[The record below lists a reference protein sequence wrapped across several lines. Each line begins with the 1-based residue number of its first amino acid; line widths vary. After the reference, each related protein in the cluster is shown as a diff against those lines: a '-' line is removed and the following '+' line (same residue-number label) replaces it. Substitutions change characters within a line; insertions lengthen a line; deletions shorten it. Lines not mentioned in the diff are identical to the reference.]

1 MKNPQLKQDGRKP
14 GTNGMRSVRIVSGL
28 LFLFLV
34 SGFLAPP
41 FGFSAGKGRMS
52 ALIDWPVEAAGWK
65 WDREVVSFKGDSL
78 YNYIDGAAEV
88 YLAYH
93 FRKVAVRRYLKPG
106 QPDIVAE
113 VYQMGSSADAYGVFS
128 LERQDPEA
136 GIGQGSE
143 FGGSL
148 LRFWKGRYFATV
160 LGNGSGKELEEAVL
174 QLGRDLAEGIRE
186 TGEPPRML
194 RLLPERADLPQPEKL
209 CFVRSHVLLNRCFFI
224 SHRNILRLAN
234 DVQALLTRYSQGK
247 NRPRLLLVRY
257 PNAVRAR
264 SAYASFRA
272 AYLPEA
278 GPSPAVRTEDGAWTR
293 AERFKHFIIIVF
305 GAGEAAEAER
315 WVQMTMANLK
325 KEKP

>member
-1 MKNPQLKQDGRKP
+1 MKNTPLKQDGRKP
-14 GTNGMRSVRIVSGL
+14 GTNGTRYVPAVTILLLLSIASGI
-28 LFLFLV
+28 
-34 SGFLAPP
+34 LAPP
-41 FGFSAGKGRMS
+41 FGFAAGKGKMS
-52 ALIDWPVEAAGWK
+52 AIIEWPVEAAGWK
-65 WDREVVSFKGDSL
+65 WDGEAVTFRGESL
-78 YNYIDGAAEV
+78 YDYIDGAAEV
-88 YLAYH
+88 YLAYN
-93 FRKVAVRRYLKPG
+93 FQKTDVRRYLKPG

-174 QLGRDLAEGIRE
+174 HLGRELDRGIMK
-186 TGEPPRML
+186 TGEPPRLL

-234 DVQALLTRYSQGK
+234 DVQALLARYSQGE

-257 PNAVRAR
+257 PNAVQAR
-264 SAYASFRA
+264 SAYAFFRA

-278 GPSPAVRTEDGAWTR
+278 GPRPAVRTEDGAWTR
-293 AERFKHFIIIVF
+293 AERYKHFIVIVF
-305 GAGEAAEAER
+305 GAGEAAEAEQ
-315 WVQMTMANLK
+315 WIQMTMANLK

>member
-1 MKNPQLKQDGRKP
+1 MTRASYVPVVAI
-14 GTNGMRSVRIVSGL
+14 MFL
-28 LFLFLV
+28 LSLV
-34 SGFLAPP
+34 SGILAPP
-41 FGFSAGKGRMS
+41 FGFAAGKGKMS
-52 ALIDWPVEAAGWK
+52 AIIDWPVEAAGWK
-65 WDREVVSFKGDSL
+65 WDREALTFRGESL
-78 YNYIDGAAEV
+78 YDYIDGAAEV
-88 YLAYH
+88 YLAYN
-93 FRKVAVRRYLKPG
+93 FRKADVRRYLKPG

-113 VYQMGSSADAYGVFS
+113 VYQLSSAADAFGVFS
-128 LERQDPEA
+128 LEQQDPEA

-148 LRFWKGRYFATV
+148 LRFWKGRYFVTV

-174 QLGRDLAEGIRE
+174 RLGRDLAEGIRE
-186 TGEPPRML
+186 NGEPPRLL
-194 RLLPERADLPQPEKL
+194 RCLPERADLPQPEKL

-234 DVQALLTRYSQGK
+234 DVQALLARYSQGK

-264 SAYASFRA
+264 SAYASFHA

-278 GPSPAVRTEDGAWTR
+278 GPRPALRTEDGAWTR

-305 GAGEAAEAER
+305 GAREAADAEQ
-315 WVQMTMANLK
+315 WVQTIMANLK